1 VKIFSKCIEIGGS
14 WMNKV
19 VHNVMEEYVQQTL
32 NEVWD
37 SLDCCKCDQCKTDI
51 MSLAL
56 NQLKPHYVSTEL
68 GKAFVK
74 VNTMSSQFEIDI
86 LTAIYEAAKIVK
98 ENPRHGKKQ
107 AK

>member
-1 VKIFSKCIEIGGS
+1 
-14 WMNKV
+14 MNTEFK
-19 VHNVMEEYVQQTL
+19 NVMEEYVQQTL

-37 SLDCCKCDQCKTDI
+37 SLDCCKCDQCKTDVI
-51 MSLAL
+51 SLAL
-56 NQLKPHYVSTEL
+56 NQLKPHYVSTER

-86 LTAIYEAAKIVK
+86 LTAIYEAAKTVK
-98 ENPRHGKKQ
+98 ENPRHGKEQ